1 MKLSAPNLLV
11 VALTAMQG
19 ARTFSGTITDDTCG
33 RAGHA
38 SMQMGAN
45 DAECAV
51 ACISAHGGRYVLYD
65 GKNVY
70 GLTDQRAPEA
80 LAGRK
85 VKVVGTLDET
95 TGTIVVESIAAE
107 ELPVQ

>member
-1 MKLSAPNLLV
+1 MNLSAARLLA
-11 VALTAMQG
+11 VALTTMQG
-19 ARTFSGTITDDTCG
+19 AGTFAGTITDDTCG
-33 RAGHA
+33 SAGPA
-38 SMQMGAN
+38 SMQMGPN

-51 ACISAHGGRYVLYD
+51 ACIGAHGGRYVLYD

-85 VKVVGTLDET
+85 VKVVGTLDEKT
-95 TGTIVVESIAAE
+95 KTIVVESITAE
-107 ELPVQ
+107 DLPGQ